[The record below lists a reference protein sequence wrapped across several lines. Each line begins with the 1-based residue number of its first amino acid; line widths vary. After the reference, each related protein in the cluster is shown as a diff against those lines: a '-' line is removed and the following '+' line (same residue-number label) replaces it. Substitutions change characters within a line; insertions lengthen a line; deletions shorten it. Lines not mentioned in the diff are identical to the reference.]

1 MNYERKIA
9 SRSHDN
15 HGLWVDVNDV
25 AVVDGRQFTRSSYG
39 YGPDLEKITAE
50 ACKQADESYWA
61 CYEGTPGVICVCGA
75 TEFSLSYGGYE
86 CIAHCKC
93 GRSHSVYSG

>member
-1 MNYERKIA
+1 MKYEREI
-9 SRSHDN
+9 RSKPHSH

-25 AVVDGRQFTRSSYG
+25 ALVDGREFTRSSYAC
-39 YGPDLEKITAE
+39 GPDLEKITAE
-50 ACKQADESYWA
+50 ACQKADEEYWS
-61 CYEGTPGVICVCGA
+61 CCDGTPGVICVCGA
-75 TEFSLSYGGYE
+75 TEFSLSYGSYE